1 MTIPIKISGKT
12 EKENV
17 DTPGLLDSGA
27 GGKFIDQNYA
37 RKSGFKIQRLE
48 QPLKAFNVDGTENKR
63 GTIKSFV
70 DLDLTIFGK
79 RRNTR
84 LFVTGLG
91 KQKII
96 LGFPWLN
103 KHNPEI
109 NWKTGEFSWRNSEN
123 EKPRLMKINRKPM
136 DNLTRLSLLKKEE
149 TMDNSIPMSK
159 NIDKNFKA
167 SPTHTNCEK
176 SDLQTFINN
185 ENDEEELLNGPINP
199 LSEEENL
206 VIQMIGN
213 TEQDEPNIW
222 INAKMTTSQLLH
234 QTHNEKKKVVP
245 LKEQIP
251 EEYNEFLDVFD
262 EKKADRFP
270 EE

>member
-1 MTIPIKISGKT
+1 
-12 EKENV
+12 
-17 DTPGLLDSGA
+17 
-27 GGKFIDQNYA
+27 
-37 RKSGFKIQRLE
+37 
-48 QPLKAFNVDGTENKR
+48 
-63 GTIKSFV
+63 V
-70 DLDLTIFGK
+70 DLDLTIFGRK
-79 RRNTR
+79 RNTQ
-84 LFVTGLG
+84 LFLTGLR

-123 EKPRLMKINRKPM
+123 RKPQLMKINRKLT
-136 DNLTRLSLLKKEE
+136 DHSTRLSLQKKEE
-149 TMDNSIPMSK
+149 TMDDSTSMSK
-159 NIDKNFKA
+159 NIDGNFKV
-167 SPTHTNCEK
+167 SPTHTNHEK
-176 SDLQTFINN
+176 PDLLAFINDK
-185 ENDEEELLNGPINP
+185 NDEEELLNGPINP
-199 LSEEENL
+199 LSNKEKL

-213 TEQDEPNIW
+213 TEQDKPNIW

-234 QTHNEKKKVVP
+234 QTHDEKKKVVP

-251 EEYNEFLDVFD
+251 EEYHKFLDVFD